1 MISSKTLRDFVKMH
15 EYKFNAKL
23 NQLHAEKLDAEIE
36 AAHWG
41 PDCLDDHRHKQAKEH
56 WQANRTDNMP
66 KRNRP
71 SSRYFN
77 FILTPTR
84 Q

>member
-1 MISSKTLRDFVKMH
+1 MISAQTLRDFVRMH

-23 NQLHAEKLDAEIE
+23 NRLQAEKLDAEIE

-41 PDCLDDHRHKQAKEH
+41 PDCLDDQHHKQAREH
-56 WQANRTDNMP
+56 WQPYRAESKL

-71 SSRYFN
+71 ASRYFN

-84 Q
+84 